1 MLLSD
6 RRRFLVFGGSAVLLS
21 ACGFTPVYQE
31 GTAANTLQGQI
42 DVGLVTGRNGF
53 ELREQLVDRLGW
65 AEADAPY
72 LLIYQLSVSTTG
84 IATSATE
91 GTTRYN
97 LTGTANFKIQKAD
110 TKEVVYS
117 DSVRNFTA
125 YSATSA
131 TYPTTTAAIDANVRL
146 SKALADQIAARIATT
161 APDWHT

>member
-1 MLLSD
+1 MLLFD
-6 RRRFLVFGGSAVLLS
+6 RRRFLTLSSSTVLLG

-31 GTAANTLQGQI
+31 GTAASTLQGQI

-53 ELREQLVDRLGW
+53 ELREQLVDRLGR
-65 AEADAPY
+65 AGTDAPY
-72 LLIYQLSVSTTG
+72 LLVYDLSVSTSG
-84 IATSATE
+84 IATSETE

-97 LTGTANFKIQKAD
+97 LTGTADFKVQKTD
-110 TKEVVYS
+110 TNEVVFS

-146 SKALADQIAARIATT
+146 SKALADQIVARIATT
-161 APDWHT
+161 APGWHT